1 MADTQ
6 QQAPHPA
13 TLPPQ
18 PDANSLGEAHD
29 AIMSLLDSAVDTEDN
44 PKDEMAS
51 AESEESTEETQY
63 EPEEETSETEDAE
76 DESEE
81 LEEDDDGLEESEE
94 EESGDE
100 DIALYTVRVNGE
112 EIEVTE
118 EELVKGYSR
127 QADYTK
133 KTQELSEHRR
143 NIDELERQYSSQLG
157 QMQQERQQYMDGL
170 NQLIQQSMGGLDQF
184 SNIDWNRLKE
194 EDPIEFITKRDEFRE
209 SQERVRAGQHQYA
222 VEQQKQAGEMQSLQQ
237 EVLKKEHEQMVE
249 KIPEWGDPTQQ
260 KVLATGLRE
269 YATGQGYTE
278 EEIGSLVDHR
288 SLIVLMKAQKYDAL
302 QRADVKTKKVKNKPR
317 VVRSGKGSGKKEAQ
331 KSKRIASMKRLQ
343 QTGHV
348 SDAATLLEDFVEL

>member
-6 QQAPHPA
+6 EAPHPA
-13 TLPPQ
+13 TLPIP
-18 PDANSLGEAHD
+18 PDPNSLGEAHD
-29 AIMSLLDSAVDTEDN
+29 AILSLLDSAVETEES
-44 PKDEMAS
+44 PRREESDEPAEE
-51 AESEESTEETQY
+51 AQEESEE
-63 EPEEETSETEDAE
+63 PSETPEDE
-76 DESEE
+76 SDESEE
-81 LEEDDDGLEESEE
+81 DDEEDGDGLEESEE
-94 EESGDE
+94 EDESGDD

-118 EELVKGYSR
+118 DELVKGYSR

-133 KTQELSEHRR
+133 KTQELSEQRR
-143 NIDELERQYSSQLG
+143 NIEQLESQYNSQLG

-170 NQLIQQSMGGLDQF
+170 NQLIQQSMGGLEQF

-194 EDPIEFITKRDEFRE
+194 EDPIEFITKRDEYRE
-209 SQERVRAGQHQYA
+209 AQERVRSGQHQYTL
-222 VEQQKQAGEMQSLQQ
+222 EQQKQAGEMQALQQQVLQQ
-237 EVLKKEHEQMVE
+237 EHAQMVE
-249 KIPEWGDPTQQ
+249 KVPEWGDPTQQ

-288 SLIVLMKAQKYDAL
+288 SLIVLMKAQKYDEL

-317 VVRSGKGSGKKEAQ
+317 VVRSGKGSGKKEAN

-343 QTGHV
+343 QTGHID
-348 SDAATLLEDFVEL
+348 DAATLLEDFVEL

>member
-6 QQAPHPA
+6 EAPHPA
-13 TLPPQ
+13 TLPIP
-18 PDANSLGEAHD
+18 PDPNSLGEAHD
-29 AIMSLLDSAVDTEDN
+29 AILSLLDSAVETEES
-44 PKDEMAS
+44 PRREESDEPAEEDQE
-51 AESEESTEETQY
+51 ESEE
-63 EPEEETSETEDAE
+63 PSETPEDE
-76 DESEE
+76 SDESEE
-81 LEEDDDGLEESEE
+81 DDEEDGDGLEESEE
-94 EESGDE
+94 EDESGDD

-118 EELVKGYSR
+118 DELVKGYSR

-133 KTQELSEHRR
+133 KTQELSEQRR
-143 NIDELERQYSSQLG
+143 NIEQLESQYNSQLG
-157 QMQQERQQYMDGL
+157 QMQQERQQYMDAL
-170 NQLIQQSMGGLDQF
+170 NQLIQQSMGGLEQF

-194 EDPIEFITKRDEFRE
+194 EDPIEFITKRDEYRE
-209 SQERVRAGQHQYA
+209 AQERVRSGQHQYTL
-222 VEQQKQAGEMQSLQQ
+222 EQQKQAGEMQALQQQVLQQ
-237 EVLKKEHEQMVE
+237 EHAQMVE

-288 SLIVLMKAQKYDAL
+288 SLIVLMKAQKYDEL

-317 VVRSGKGSGKKEAQ
+317 VVRSGKGSGKKEAN

-343 QTGHV
+343 QTGHID
-348 SDAATLLEDFVEL
+348 DAATLLEDFVEL

>member
-6 QQAPHPA
+6 EAPHPA
-13 TLPPQ
+13 TLPIP
-18 PDANSLGEAHD
+18 PDPNSLGEAHD
-29 AIMSLLDSAVDTEDN
+29 AILSLLDSAVETEES
-44 PKDEMAS
+44 PRREESDEPAEEDQE
-51 AESEESTEETQY
+51 ESEE
-63 EPEEETSETEDAE
+63 PSETPEDE
-76 DESEE
+76 SDESEE
-81 LEEDDDGLEESEE
+81 DDEEDGDGLEESEE
-94 EESGDE
+94 EDESGDD

-118 EELVKGYSR
+118 DELVKGYSR

-133 KTQELSEHRR
+133 KTQELSEQRR
-143 NIDELERQYSSQLG
+143 NIEQLESQYNSQLG

-170 NQLIQQSMGGLDQF
+170 NQLIQQSMGGLEQF

-194 EDPIEFITKRDEFRE
+194 EDPIEFITKRDEYRE
-209 SQERVRAGQHQYA
+209 AQERVRSGQHQYTL
-222 VEQQKQAGEMQSLQQ
+222 EQQKQAGEMQALQQQVLQQ
-237 EVLKKEHEQMVE
+237 EHAQMVE
-249 KIPEWGDPTQQ
+249 KVPEWGDPTQQ

-288 SLIVLMKAQKYDAL
+288 SLIVLMKAQKYDEL

-317 VVRSGKGSGKKEAQ
+317 VVRSGKGSGKKEAN

-343 QTGHV
+343 QTGHID
-348 SDAATLLEDFVEL
+348 DAATLLEDFVEL

>member
-6 QQAPHPA
+6 EAPHPA
-13 TLPPQ
+13 TLPIP
-18 PDANSLGEAHD
+18 PDPNSLGEAHD
-29 AIMSLLDSAVDTEDN
+29 AILSLLDSAVETEES
-44 PKDEMAS
+44 PRREESDEPAEE
-51 AESEESTEETQY
+51 AQEESEEPS
-63 EPEEETSETEDAE
+63 ETSEDES

-81 LEEDDDGLEESEE
+81 DDEEDGDGLEESEE
-94 EESGDE
+94 EDESGDD

-118 EELVKGYSR
+118 DELVKGYSR

-133 KTQELSEHRR
+133 KTQELSEQRR
-143 NIDELERQYSSQLG
+143 NIEQLESQYNSQLG

-170 NQLIQQSMGGLDQF
+170 NQLIQQSMGGLEQF

-194 EDPIEFITKRDEFRE
+194 EDPIEFITKRDEYRE
-209 SQERVRAGQHQYA
+209 AQERVRSGQHQYTL
-222 VEQQKQAGEMQSLQQ
+222 EQQKQAGEMQALQQQVLQQ
-237 EVLKKEHEQMVE
+237 EHAQMVE
-249 KIPEWGDPTQQ
+249 KVPEWGDPTQQ

-288 SLIVLMKAQKYDAL
+288 SLIVLMKAQKYDEL

-317 VVRSGKGSGKKEAQ
+317 VVRSGKGSGKKEAN

-343 QTGHV
+343 QTGHID
-348 SDAATLLEDFVEL
+348 DAATLLEDFVEL

>member
-6 QQAPHPA
+6 EAPHPA
-13 TLPPQ
+13 TLPIP
-18 PDANSLGEAHD
+18 PDPNSLGEAHD
-29 AIMSLLDSAVDTEDN
+29 AILSLLDSAVETEES
-44 PKDEMAS
+44 PRREESDEPAEEDQE
-51 AESEESTEETQY
+51 ESEE
-63 EPEEETSETEDAE
+63 PSETPEDE
-76 DESEE
+76 SDESEE
-81 LEEDDDGLEESEE
+81 DDEEDGDGLEESEE
-94 EESGDE
+94 EDESGDD

-118 EELVKGYSR
+118 DELVKGYSR

-133 KTQELSEHRR
+133 KTQELSEQRR
-143 NIDELERQYSSQLG
+143 NIEQLESQYNSQLG

-170 NQLIQQSMGGLDQF
+170 NQLIQQSMGGLEQF

-194 EDPIEFITKRDEFRE
+194 EDPIEFITKRDEYRE
-209 SQERVRAGQHQYA
+209 AQERVRSGQHQYTL
-222 VEQQKQAGEMQSLQQ
+222 EQQKQAGEMQALQQQVLQQ
-237 EVLKKEHEQMVE
+237 EHAQMVQ

-288 SLIVLMKAQKYDAL
+288 SLIVLMKAQKYDEL

-317 VVRSGKGSGKKEAQ
+317 VVRSGKGSGKKEAN

-343 QTGHV
+343 QTGHID
-348 SDAATLLEDFVEL
+348 DAATLLEDFVEL

>member
-6 QQAPHPA
+6 EAPHPA
-13 TLPPQ
+13 TLPIP
-18 PDANSLGEAHD
+18 PDPNSLGEAHD
-29 AIMSLLDSAVDTEDN
+29 AILSLLDSAVETEES
-44 PKDEMAS
+44 PRREESDEPAEEDQE
-51 AESEESTEETQY
+51 ESEEPS
-63 EPEEETSETEDAE
+63 ETSEDES

-81 LEEDDDGLEESEE
+81 DDEEDGDGLEESEE
-94 EESGDE
+94 EDESGDD

-118 EELVKGYSR
+118 DELVKGYSR

-133 KTQELSEHRR
+133 KTQELSEQRR
-143 NIDELERQYSSQLG
+143 NIEQLESQYNSQLG
-157 QMQQERQQYMDGL
+157 QMQQERQQYMDAL
-170 NQLIQQSMGGLDQF
+170 NQLIQQSMGGLEQF
-184 SNIDWNRLKE
+184 SNVDWNRLKE
-194 EDPIEFITKRDEFRE
+194 EDPIEFITKRDEYRE
-209 SQERVRAGQHQYA
+209 AQERVRSGQHQYTL
-222 VEQQKQAGEMQSLQQ
+222 EQQKQAGEMQALQQQVLQQ
-237 EVLKKEHEQMVE
+237 EHAQMVE

-288 SLIVLMKAQKYDAL
+288 SLIVLMKAQKYDEL

-317 VVRSGKGSGKKEAQ
+317 VVRSGKGSGKKEAN

-343 QTGHV
+343 QTGHID
-348 SDAATLLEDFVEL
+348 DAATLLEDFVEL

>member
-6 QQAPHPA
+6 EAPHPA
-13 TLPPQ
+13 TLPIP
-18 PDANSLGEAHD
+18 PDPNSLGEAHD
-29 AIMSLLDSAVDTEDN
+29 AILSLLDSAVETEES
-44 PKDEMAS
+44 PRREESDEPAEE
-51 AESEESTEETQY
+51 AQEESEE
-63 EPEEETSETEDAE
+63 PSETPEDE
-76 DESEE
+76 SDESEE
-81 LEEDDDGLEESEE
+81 DDEEDGDGLEESEE
-94 EESGDE
+94 EDESGDD

-118 EELVKGYSR
+118 DELVKGYSR

-133 KTQELSEHRR
+133 KTQELSEQRR
-143 NIDELERQYSSQLG
+143 NIEQLESQYNSQLG

-170 NQLIQQSMGGLDQF
+170 NQLIQQSMGGLEQF

-194 EDPIEFITKRDEFRE
+194 EDPIEFITKRDEYRE
-209 SQERVRAGQHQYA
+209 AQERVRSGQHQYTL
-222 VEQQKQAGEMQSLQQ
+222 EQQKQAGEMQALQQQVLQQ
-237 EVLKKEHEQMVE
+237 EHAQMVE

-288 SLIVLMKAQKYDAL
+288 SLIVLMKAQKYDEL

-317 VVRSGKGSGKKEAQ
+317 VVRSGKGSGKKEAN

-343 QTGHV
+343 QTGHID
-348 SDAATLLEDFVEL
+348 DAATLLEDFVEL

>member
-6 QQAPHPA
+6 EAPHPA
-13 TLPPQ
+13 TMPPA
-18 PDANSLGEAHD
+18 PDPNSLGEAHD
-29 AIMSLLDSAVDTEDN
+29 AIMSLLDSAIDAEDK
-44 PKDEMAS
+44 PRKDLAS
-51 AESEESTEETQY
+51 SESEESTEEIQE
-63 EPEEETSETEDAE
+63 EPEEETSETEDTE

-81 LEEDDDGLEESEE
+81 LEEEDDGLEESEE

-118 EELVKGYSR
+118 DELVKGYSR

-133 KTQELSEHRR
+133 KTQELSEQRR
-143 NIDELERQYSSQLG
+143 NIEQLESQYSSQLG

-184 SNIDWNRLKE
+184 ANVDWNKLKE
-194 EDPIEFITKRDEFRE
+194 EDPIEFITKRDEYRE
-209 SQERVRAGQHQYA
+209 AQERVRSGQHQYT
-222 VEQQKQAGEMQSLQQ
+222 VEQQKQAGEMQALQQQVLQQ
-237 EVLKKEHEQMVE
+237 EHAQMVE

-288 SLIVLMKAQKYDAL
+288 SLIVLMKAQKYDEL
-302 QRADVKTKKVKNKPR
+302 KRADVKTKKVKNKPR

-331 KSKRIASMKRLQ
+331 KSQRVASMKRLQ

>member
-6 QQAPHPA
+6 EAPHPA
-13 TLPPQ
+13 TLPIP
-18 PDANSLGEAHD
+18 PDPNSLGEAHD
-29 AIMSLLDSAVDTEDN
+29 AILSLLDSAVETEES
-44 PKDEMAS
+44 PRREESDEPAEEDQE
-51 AESEESTEETQY
+51 ESEE
-63 EPEEETSETEDAE
+63 PSETPEDE
-76 DESEE
+76 SDESEE
-81 LEEDDDGLEESEE
+81 DDEEDGDGLEESEE
-94 EESGDE
+94 EDESGDD

-118 EELVKGYSR
+118 DELVKGYSR

-133 KTQELSEHRR
+133 KTQELSEQRR
-143 NIDELERQYSSQLG
+143 NIEQLESQYNSQLG

-170 NQLIQQSMGGLDQF
+170 NQLIQQSMGGLEQF

-194 EDPIEFITKRDEFRE
+194 EAPIEFITKRDEYRE
-209 SQERVRAGQHQYA
+209 AQERVRSGQHQYTL
-222 VEQQKQAGEMQSLQQ
+222 EQQKQAGEMQALQQQVLQQ
-237 EVLKKEHEQMVE
+237 EHAQMVE

-288 SLIVLMKAQKYDAL
+288 SLIVLMKAQKYDEL

-317 VVRSGKGSGKKEAQ
+317 VVRSGKGSGKKEAN

-343 QTGHV
+343 QTGHID
-348 SDAATLLEDFVEL
+348 DAATLLEDFVEL

>member
-6 QQAPHPA
+6 EAPHPA
-13 TLPPQ
+13 TLPIP
-18 PDANSLGEAHD
+18 PDPNSLGEAHD
-29 AIMSLLDSAVDTEDN
+29 AILSLLDSAVETEES
-44 PKDEMAS
+44 PRREESDEPAEEDQE
-51 AESEESTEETQY
+51 ESEE
-63 EPEEETSETEDAE
+63 PSETPEDE
-76 DESEE
+76 SDESEE
-81 LEEDDDGLEESEE
+81 DDEEDGDGLEESEE
-94 EESGDE
+94 EDESGDD

-118 EELVKGYSR
+118 DELVKGYSR

-133 KTQELSEHRR
+133 KTQELSEQRR
-143 NIDELERQYSSQLG
+143 NIEQLESQYNSQLG

-170 NQLIQQSMGGLDQF
+170 NQLIQQSMGGLEQF
-184 SNIDWNRLKE
+184 SNVDWNRLKE
-194 EDPIEFITKRDEFRE
+194 EDPIEFITKRDEYRE
-209 SQERVRAGQHQYA
+209 AQERVRSGQHQYTL
-222 VEQQKQAGEMQSLQQ
+222 EQQKQAGEMQALQQQVLQQ
-237 EVLKKEHEQMVE
+237 EHAQMVE

-288 SLIVLMKAQKYDAL
+288 SLIVLMKAQKYDEL

-317 VVRSGKGSGKKEAQ
+317 VVRSGKGSGKKEAN

-343 QTGHV
+343 QTGHID
-348 SDAATLLEDFVEL
+348 DAATLLEDFVEL

>member
-6 QQAPHPA
+6 EAPHPA
-13 TLPPQ
+13 TLPIP
-18 PDANSLGEAHD
+18 PDPNSLGEAHD
-29 AIMSLLDSAVDTEDN
+29 AILSLLDSAVETEES
-44 PKDEMAS
+44 PRREESDEPAEEDQE
-51 AESEESTEETQY
+51 ESEE
-63 EPEEETSETEDAE
+63 PSETPEDE
-76 DESEE
+76 SDESEE
-81 LEEDDDGLEESEE
+81 DDEEDGDGLEESEE
-94 EESGDE
+94 EDESGDD

-118 EELVKGYSR
+118 DELVKGYSR

-133 KTQELSEHRR
+133 KTQELSEQRR
-143 NIDELERQYSSQLG
+143 NIEQLESQYNSQLG

-170 NQLIQQSMGGLDQF
+170 NQLIQQSMGGLEQF

-194 EDPIEFITKRDEFRE
+194 EDPIEFITKRDEYRE
-209 SQERVRAGQHQYA
+209 AQERVRSGQHQYTL
-222 VEQQKQAGEMQSLQQ
+222 EQQKQAGEMQALQQQVLQQ
-237 EVLKKEHEQMVE
+237 EHAQMVE

-288 SLIVLMKAQKYDAL
+288 SLIVLMKAQKYDEL

-317 VVRSGKGSGKKEAQ
+317 VVRSGKGSGKKEAN

-343 QTGHV
+343 QTGHID
-348 SDAATLLEDFVEL
+348 DAATLLEDFVEL

>member
-6 QQAPHPA
+6 EAPHPA
-13 TLPPQ
+13 TLPPS
-18 PDANSLGEAHD
+18 PDPNSLGEAHD
-29 AIMSLLDSAVDTEDN
+29 AILSLLDSAVETEES
-44 PKDEMAS
+44 PRREESDEPAEEDQE
-51 AESEESTEETQY
+51 ESEE
-63 EPEEETSETEDAE
+63 PSETPEDVS

-81 LEEDDDGLEESEE
+81 DDEEDGDGLEESEE
-94 EESGDE
+94 EDESGDD

-118 EELVKGYSR
+118 DELVKGYSR

-133 KTQELSEHRR
+133 KTQELSEQRR
-143 NIDELERQYSSQLG
+143 NIEQLESQYNSQLG
-157 QMQQERQQYMDGL
+157 QMQQERQQYMDAL
-170 NQLIQQSMGGLDQF
+170 NQLIQQSMGGLEQF
-184 SNIDWNRLKE
+184 SNVDWNRLKE
-194 EDPIEFITKRDEFRE
+194 EDPIEFITKRDEYRE
-209 SQERVRAGQHQYA
+209 AQERVRSGQHQYTL
-222 VEQQKQAGEMQSLQQ
+222 EQQKQAGEMQALQQQVLQQ
-237 EVLKKEHEQMVE
+237 EHAQMVE

-288 SLIVLMKAQKYDAL
+288 SLIVLMKAQKYDEL

-317 VVRSGKGSGKKEAQ
+317 VVRSGKGSGKKEAN

-343 QTGHV
+343 QTGHID
-348 SDAATLLEDFVEL
+348 DAATLLEDFVEL

>member
-6 QQAPHPA
+6 EAPHPA
-13 TLPPQ
+13 TLPIP
-18 PDANSLGEAHD
+18 PDPNSLGEAHD
-29 AIMSLLDSAVDTEDN
+29 AILSLLDSAVETEES
-44 PKDEMAS
+44 PRREESDEPAEEDQE
-51 AESEESTEETQY
+51 ESEE
-63 EPEEETSETEDAE
+63 PSETPEDE
-76 DESEE
+76 SDESEE
-81 LEEDDDGLEESEE
+81 DDEEDGDGLEESEE
-94 EESGDE
+94 EDESGDD

-118 EELVKGYSR
+118 DELVKGYSR

-133 KTQELSEHRR
+133 KTQELSEQRR
-143 NIDELERQYSSQLG
+143 NIEQLESQYNSQLG
-157 QMQQERQQYMDGL
+157 QMQQERQQDMDAL
-170 NQLIQQSMGGLDQF
+170 NPLIQQSMGGLEQF

-194 EDPIEFITKRDEFRE
+194 EDPIEFITKRDEYRE
-209 SQERVRAGQHQYA
+209 AQERVRSGQHQYTL
-222 VEQQKQAGEMQSLQQ
+222 EQQKQAGEMQALQQQVLQQ
-237 EVLKKEHEQMVE
+237 EHAQMVE

-288 SLIVLMKAQKYDAL
+288 SLIVLMKAQKYDEL

-317 VVRSGKGSGKKEAQ
+317 VVRSGKGSGKKEAN

-343 QTGHV
+343 QTGHID
-348 SDAATLLEDFVEL
+348 DAATLLEDFVEL

>member
-6 QQAPHPA
+6 EAPHPA
-13 TLPPQ
+13 TMPRA
-18 PDANSLGEAHD
+18 PDPNSLGEAHD
-29 AIMSLLDSAVDTEDN
+29 AIMSLLDSPVEAEEDPRAKRASSESEEPTEETLED
-44 PKDEMAS
+44 PEEETLESEEDLD
-51 AESEESTEETQY
+51 ESEESE
-63 EPEEETSETEDAE
+63 E
-76 DESEE
+76 DE
-81 LEEDDDGLEESEE
+81 DLEESEE

-118 EELVKGYSR
+118 DELVKGYSR

-133 KTQELSEHRR
+133 KTQELSEQRR
-143 NIDELERQYSSQLG
+143 NIDELTSQYSSQLG
-157 QMQQERQQYMDGL
+157 QMQNERQQYMDGL

-184 SNIDWNRLKE
+184 ANVDWNRLKE
-194 EDPIEFITKRDEFRE
+194 EDPIEFITKRDEYRE
-209 SQERVRAGQHQYA
+209 TQERVRAGQHQYTI
-222 VEQQKQAGEMQSLQQ
+222 EQQKQAGEMQSLQQ
-237 EVLKKEHEQMVE
+237 EVLKKEHEQMVD
-249 KIPEWGDPTQQ
+249 KIPEWGDPNQQ
-260 KVLATGLRE
+260 KTLATGLRE

-331 KSKRIASMKRLQ
+331 KSQRIASMKRLQ

-348 SDAATLLEDFVEL
+348 SDAASLLEDFVEL